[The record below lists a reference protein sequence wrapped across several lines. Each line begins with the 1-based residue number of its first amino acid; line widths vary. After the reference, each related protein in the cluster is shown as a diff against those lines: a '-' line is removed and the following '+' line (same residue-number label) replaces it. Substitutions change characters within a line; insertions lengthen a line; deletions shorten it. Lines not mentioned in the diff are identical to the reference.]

1 MSIPQPA
8 SGSNNRWITIG
19 IIGFVVAVVICISVA
34 CITFVV
40 VPLVLGPSVG
50 NVFSNIVTSLPPTPT
65 P

>member
-1 MSIPQPA
+1 MSISQPA

-19 IIGFVVAVVICISVA
+19 LIGFVVAVVICISVA

-40 VPLVLGPSVG
+40 VPLILGPSVG